1 MRSIEEGEVGSRQSR
16 GRGRADG
23 EMRRRGE
30 ILMIVMRV
38 GGKEGSTWR
47 LG

>member
-1 MRSIEEGEVGSRQSR
+1 MVIRSIEEGDVGSRQRR

-30 ILMIVMRV
+30 SLMIVMIV
-38 GGKEGSTWR
+38 EGI
-47 LG
+47 